1 MAFELENERV
11 PSAGQYIDRY
21 TLVEEIYVDDFVREY
36 IAKDE
41 TLDRLVTL
49 KIFRHSQEY
58 SKEFADQFINEARA
72 LAQLNHPN
80 ILRIFGYGQDKGYL
94 FLVTEHLPGEM
105 LEKKL
110 GNPMEW
116 RKAIELMLPIME
128 ALDYAH
134 EKNIIHRDLN
144 PGNILVT
151 PDDVPIVSNFRLSQL
166 IEEEETR
173 DLTST
178 NVGLGSPFYMSP
190 EQGKGD
196 MVDYRADIYAS
207 GVILYELVTG
217 RKLFDAQNGMEVV
230 IKQVTTKPM
239 PPRKYIPGLPE
250 AVETVILTA
259 LDKDPDKRF
268 QSMADFITG
277 LTDAR
282 DNKKTVK
289 VKPGKWLWGS
299 AAAALVILLVGA
311 FVIHQTRPG
320 GLVGFFSKASSQVQ
334 VNNEMPLSEAT
345 LPPTLTSTDIPVQ
358 KPPTQPSNTAI
369 PRPTTPV
376 TVARSLSLPNYP
388 VVNAHLSLT
397 GSVIATTN
405 IQRLVELSRLGN
417 PFITS
422 IAWSET
428 YHKILGGTSSGVYY
442 FDSETISPE
451 SVFEPKGW
459 ITAIGTSPDEKYI
472 ATGDLL
478 GVIRIWELKTGKE
491 TATLTGHK
499 GQIIALRF
507 SPDSKYLVSSAEDLT
522 ARYWDIQAAKE
533 LQTLTRHGLKI
544 TAVRFSP
551 DGSQIFTASQDFK
564 VMIWDAAA
572 GTVIKTLTG
581 TARINDMDLSPDG
594 RLVVTGLQNT
604 STEIWDVESGKK
616 ISTFRDPKQVLP
628 VLSVVFSQNNK
639 LVATGSA
646 DGIIRH
652 WSAGSGVLLNAYSS
666 GSSENAKGKTTGPI
680 VDLIYAENGTRLI
693 GLTDKGNIEVFVLN
707 SQQLLVAKE
716 LEWAPIGKVEIDP
729 SKDII
734 LFQVG
739 KNKVYRYSIKTGKIE
754 AQYDAS
760 IPEGDIFFHS
770 NGNFFL
776 RVEENLGLFDSLP
789 EKNLPIKLFAGI
801 PENGSLRLIQK
812 DSVLSVGSS
821 KNLQLWSLSSGF
833 IINAYLNRY
842 NDNCH
847 AIFPD
852 YEQFL
857 AAGSAIG
864 VFTDENSY
872 QAACKIS
879 LNPRRTDDSYSQD
892 DSLYAVALNNGM
904 VEIWNIGEKAEKR
917 ELQVSSTKVNAVDL
931 SPNGKI
937 MATGDAIGV
946 INIWDTSNLNLLAT
960 LDHHH
965 DAVNGLAFSE
975 DGKLLISSSS
985 DGTIQIW
992 GIP

>member
-1 MAFELENERV
+1 MAFEFENEHI
-11 PSAGQYIDRY
+11 PSAGQHIDRY
-21 TLVEEIYVDDFVREY
+21 ILVEEIYVDDFVREY
-36 IAKDE
+36 IAKDG

-58 SKEFADQFINEARA
+58 SKEFAEQFINEARA

-94 FLVTEHLPGEM
+94 FLVTEHLPGAM

-110 GNPMEW
+110 GDPMEW
-116 RKAIELMLPIME
+116 RKAVELMLPIME

-134 EKNIIHRDLN
+134 EKNIFHRDLN

-151 PDDVPIVSNFRLSQL
+151 PEDVPIISNFRLSQL

-190 EQGKGD
+190 EQGKGE

-207 GVILYELVTG
+207 GVILYELITG
-217 RKLFDAQNGMEVV
+217 RKLFEAQNGMEVV
-230 IKQVTTKPM
+230 IKQVTTKPI
-239 PPRKYIPGLPE
+239 PPRKYIPDLPE
-250 AVETVILTA
+250 AVETVLLTA

-268 QSMADFITG
+268 QSMTEFITS

-282 DNKKTVK
+282 DNKKSVRARP
-289 VKPGKWLWGS
+289 VKWLWGS
-299 AAAALVILLVGA
+299 AAAVLVIILATAIIIL
-311 FVIHQTRPG
+311 QSRPG
-320 GLVGFFSKASSQVQ
+320 GLAGFFSKESSLAQVG
-334 VNNEMPLSEAT
+334 NEMPLAEAT
-345 LPPTLTSTDIPVQ
+345 SSPTLASTAITIQ
-358 KPPTQPSNTAI
+358 NLSTQPSNTAT
-369 PRPTTPV
+369 PRPTTSVDVP
-376 TVARSLSLPNYP
+376 ASISLPHYP
-388 VVNAHLSLT
+388 VVNDHLDLPA
-397 GSVIATTN
+397 SVISPEN
-405 IQRLVELSRLGN
+405 IQKLAELSRLGN

-428 YHKILGGTSSGVYY
+428 YQKILGGTSSGVYY
-442 FDSETISPE
+442 YDSETITPE
-451 SVFEPKGW
+451 NAFEPKGW
-459 ITAIGTSPDEKYI
+459 ITAISISTDEKYI

-491 TATLTGHK
+491 TAILTGHE

-507 SPDSKYLVSSAEDLT
+507 SPDSRYLVSSAEDLT
-522 ARYWDIQAAKE
+522 ARYWDIQGAKE

-551 DGSQIFTASQDFK
+551 DGSQIFTASHDFK
-564 VMIWDAAA
+564 VMIWDAASGA
-572 GTVIKTLTG
+572 VIKTLTG

-594 RLVVTGLQNT
+594 KLVVTGLQNT

-616 ISTFRDPKQVLP
+616 VSTFRDPKQVLP

-666 GSSENAKGKTTGPI
+666 VNSENSGAKTAGPI
-680 VDLIYAENGTRLI
+680 VDLFYAENGTRLI
-693 GLTDKGNIEVFVLN
+693 GLTDKGNIEVFALN

-716 LEWAPIGKVEIDP
+716 LAWASIGKVEITP
-729 SKDII
+729 SNDFI

-739 KNKVYRYSIKTGKIE
+739 KNKVYRYSIRSGEIE

-760 IPEGDIFFHS
+760 IPEGDIFFHI

-776 RVEENLGLFDSLP
+776 RVEEDLGLFDSLS

-801 PENGSLRLIQK
+801 PENSSLRLIQN
-812 DSVLSVGSS
+812 DSVLSVAST

-864 VFTDENSY
+864 VFTNENRY

-879 LNPRRTDDSYSQD
+879 VNPRRTDDSILQD
-892 DSLYAVALNNGM
+892 DTMYAVSLNNGM
-904 VEIWNIGEKAEKR
+904 VEIWNIGGKAEKR
-917 ELQVSSTKVNAVDL
+917 ELKVSSTKVNAVDL

-965 DAVNGLAFSE
+965 DSVNGLAFSE
-975 DGKLLISSSS
+975 DGKLLVSSSS